1 MKGLGI
7 VNWLSLDDDDVDIWF
22 DPDTGEMQ
30 VKIPRLPSK
39 EIDQMNTWMKKALKE
54 LIGGSA

>member
-1 MKGLGI
+1 MNGLGI

-30 VKIPRLPSK
+30 VKIPRRTSK
-39 EIDQMNTWMKKALKE
+39 EIDQMKKALKE